1 MIREDLKNITIS
13 LTCLLAQVLIFKP
26 LFEFILQQLLKKV
39 AFFYAVLLQFIPL
52 LQIIYL
58 RKIHSK

>member
-13 LTCLLAQVLIFKP
+13 LTYLLAQVLICKP
-26 LFEFILQQLLKKV
+26 LFEFILKQLLKKV